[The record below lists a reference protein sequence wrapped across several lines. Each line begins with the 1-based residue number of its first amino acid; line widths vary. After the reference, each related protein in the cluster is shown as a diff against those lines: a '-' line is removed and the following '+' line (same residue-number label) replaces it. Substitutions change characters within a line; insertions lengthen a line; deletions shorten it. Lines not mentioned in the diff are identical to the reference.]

1 MLYICQETNTIKMEK
16 RKTPLSFQ
24 VIYWVMNIITGLFL
38 LVCVGVIVFYVMLW
52 TDFFGNDL
60 QLKVDM
66 PGQVNF
72 INEGIMEYEDGSINV
87 ELVEASTRIH
97 FVNTPVSLARKFTLV
112 LMGVCAF
119 MFFILWTFRQFVA
132 RVRRGEIFTIDNILG
147 LQNISYVLVGFWVYV
162 IVVRRLTYHYLKPA
176 IDMENVEFVSDFDNY
191 PWMLLAAL
199 FLWVLSHIFLR
210 GLRLKEEQEL
220 TI

>member
-1 MLYICQETNTIKMEK
+1 MKNK
-16 RKTPLSFQ
+16 KTPLSFQ
-24 VIYWVMNIITGLFL
+24 VIYWIMNIITGLFA
-38 LVCVGVIVFYVMLW
+38 LVCLGVIVFYVLLW
-52 TDFFGNDL
+52 TDVFGNDL
-60 QLKVDM
+60 QLHIDM

-72 INEGIMEYEDGSINV
+72 VNAGTMEYEGGRVAI

-97 FVNTPVSLARKFTLV
+97 FVNTPVSLARNFTLV

-119 MFFILWTFRQFVA
+119 MFYILWTFRQFVA
-132 RVRRGEIFTIDNILG
+132 RVREGKIFTIDNILS

-162 IVVRRLTYHYLKPA
+162 IVVRRLTYYYLKPGIN
-176 IDMENVEFVSDFDNY
+176 IDNVEFVSEFDNY
-191 PWMLLAAL
+191 PWMLLGAL